1 VPGALAVYL
10 GFNAGGFFVG
20 STAVAAL
27 TLALLLLLRALVAR
41 NPFEGFGGPLT
52 LAAAAL
58 TLYAVWV
65 LVSAAWSDAPAR
77 ALLEFDRALLYL
89 LALLL
94 FGSVAGD
101 SSRLRWLLRGLALAF
116 LGICAVGLA
125 TRLAPDVW
133 HIDAT
138 LANDRLSYP
147 ITYWN
152 GMGLAA
158 ALGALIC
165 LHLTS
170 SQREHPIVRVLAAA
184 ALPVLATTLFF
195 TFSRGAMAAGAVA
208 LGVYLVLGFSRTM
221 PSGLLAGVPFAAI
234 AVLDANHAAL
244 LATGNPTTP
253 EAAAQGHD
261 VALVLV
267 LCVGGAALVRALL
280 LLLDAGVARIELP
293 RVRGAAVA
301 AALVAAVVLAATVA
315 LSVDAP
321 DAVARQY
328 HRFVDGDAV
337 GFTGDYRARLSTPGN
352 NGRLKQWDI
361 ALDAF
366 QRDRLKGEGAGTYA
380 LLWVRERPIIYNV
393 TDAHSLYI
401 ETLGELGLPG
411 LILLLVAIGTVLVVL
426 TLRLRGPDRPLYAA
440 CLALTLGWALH
451 AGVDWDW
458 ELPVVSLWVFAL
470 AGIVLARSRAADE
483 QPRPRTSMP
492 IRLAVAAGCVAL
504 GVTPALV
511 AYSQLRLNQS
521 VDAFRRGDCQRAIDA
536 GLSSASALPIRPEPY
551 EIVSYCDVRLR
562 ANRLGR
568 RAIDRAVERDPHN
581 WEFHYARAIVLG
593 ATGSDPRSEAR
604 IAHRLNPRNR
614 LTQDAVKRFRRSNRR
629 SWRRLAR
636 SAPLN
641 FARPQRLPNI

>member
-1 VPGALAVYL
+1 VPGALVVYL

-27 TLALLLLLRALVAR
+27 VLAFLLLVRALAAER
-41 NPFEGFGGPLT
+41 PFEGFGGPLT
-52 LAAAAL
+52 LAAVSLA
-58 TLYAVWV
+58 LYAVWV

-101 SSRLRWLLRGLALAF
+101 DSRLRWLLRGLALAF
-116 LGICAVGLA
+116 LVLCGVGLA

-133 HIDAT
+133 HINAT
-138 LANDRLSYP
+138 LANERLSFP

-152 GMGLAA
+152 ALGLVA

-170 SQREHPIVRVLAAA
+170 SLREHAIVRVLAAA

-208 LGVYLVLGFSRTM
+208 LAVFLVLGFSRTTL
-221 PSGLLAGVPFAAI
+221 SGLIAGVPFAAI
-234 AVLDANHAAL
+234 AVIDAHGAAR

-261 VALVLV
+261 VALVLA
-267 LCVGGAALVRALL
+267 LCVAGAALLRALL
-280 LLLDAGVARIELP
+280 LLLDPSLRRLELP
-293 RVRGAAVA
+293 RMRGAVVA
-301 AALVAAVVLAATVA
+301 AAAVGAVAVVVAVGLA
-315 LSVDAP
+315 LDAP
-321 DAVARQY
+321 DAAARQY

-337 GFTGDYRARLSTPGN
+337 AFTGDYRARLSTPGN
-352 NGRLKQWDI
+352 NGRLKQWDV
-361 ALDAF
+361 ALDAY
-366 QRDRLKGEGAGTYA
+366 RRERLTGEGAGTYA
-380 LLWVRERPIIYNV
+380 LLWVRDRPIVSNV

-411 LILLLVAIGTVLVVL
+411 LVLLLLVLGTLIVVLVR
-426 TLRLRGPDRPLYAA
+426 RLAGAERPLYAV
-440 CLALTLGWALH
+440 CLALVVGWAVH

-458 ELPVVSLWVFAL
+458 ELPAVSLWVFAL
-470 AGIVLARSRAADE
+470 AGIVLARRRVAEERA
-483 QPRPRTSMP
+483 RSRTSLP
-492 IRLAVAAGCVAL
+492 VRIGVAAGCVAL
-504 GVTPALV
+504 AVTPALV
-511 AYSQLRLNQS
+511 AFSQLRLNQS

-536 GLSSASALPIRPEPY
+536 GLSSASILSIRPEPY
-551 EIVSYCDVRLR
+551 EIVSYCDVRLK

-581 WEFHYARAIVLG
+581 WEFHYARAIVRG
-593 ATGSDPRSEAR
+593 ATGADPRREAR
-604 IAHRLNPRNR
+604 VAFRLNPRSP
-614 LTQDAVKRFRRSNRR
+614 LTGDAVKRFRRSNRR
-629 SWRRLAR
+629 DWRRLAL

-641 FARPQRLPNI
+641 FAQTDRFPNR